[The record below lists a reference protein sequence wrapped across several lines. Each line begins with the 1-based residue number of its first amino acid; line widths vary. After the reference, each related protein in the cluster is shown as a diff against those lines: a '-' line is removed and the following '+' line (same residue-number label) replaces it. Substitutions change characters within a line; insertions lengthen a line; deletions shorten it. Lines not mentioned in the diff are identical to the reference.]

1 MRKKE
6 REPFRHGLKDREVPP
21 VKGAVTDLQD
31 VVQRPAAVF
40 GPAHPAEP
48 SYMANPSVFDGLE

>member
-1 MRKKE
+1 MERKE
-6 REPFRHGLKDREVPP
+6 ETRYPMKDREVPP

-31 VVQRPAAVF
+31 LVQRPAAIF

-48 SYMANPSVFDGLE
+48 SFMGNPSVFDILQ